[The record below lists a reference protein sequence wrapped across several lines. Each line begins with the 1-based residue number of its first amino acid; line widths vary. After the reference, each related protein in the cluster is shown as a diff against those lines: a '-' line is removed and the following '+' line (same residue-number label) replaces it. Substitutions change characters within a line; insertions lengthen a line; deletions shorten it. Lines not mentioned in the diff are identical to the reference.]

1 MKNFSIL
8 NQFAMVGQFG
18 LALIMPLLICVV
30 GCYYICAHF
39 SVGGWIYV
47 PGFILGL
54 GGSGMTAWK
63 TYLAIMKKE
72 QKTSRSTRKKRGV
85 SFNRHY

>member
-39 SVGGWIYV
+39 SVGGWIYIV
-47 PGFILGL
+47 GFFFGL
-54 GGSGMTAWK
+54 GGSATVGWK
-63 TYLAIMKKE
+63 VYKAVLKDDKKKE
-72 QKTSRSTRKKRGV
+72 KRSGV
-85 SFNRHY
+85 SFNRHE